1 MSTVFVI
8 LYLALL
14 GLYLFVETGDSFRR
28 RAVNKILLSSLFLF
42 FGQFWFWT
50 CGYAHGWSYL
60 ALIGLFYACMGD
72 ALLLFS
78 FGAGGAAFAVAN
90 LCFSGYTFCTL
101 YFGGAFLKA
110 LPWLG
115 LGLLA
120 FFVLF
125 FRAMSSQWIDL
136 GNTTGL
142 ALFYMFTVTLHGLMG
157 LMTAILLPDTH
168 NLLLGIGLALFMVSD
183 YFLVIYKYRSKQKR
197 MLRCNTAC
205 YFLGM
210 MLVALSFSVI
220 SK

>member
-1 MSTVFVI
+1 MRTVFVI
-8 LYLALL
+8 AYLALL

-50 CGYAHGWSYL
+50 NGYAHGWAFL
-60 ALIGLFYACMGD
+60 ALVGLFYTCMGD

-90 LCFSGYTFCTL
+90 LCFIGYTLCTL
-101 YFGGAFLKA
+101 HQGGMLSKA

-115 LGLLA
+115 VGLL
-120 FFVLF
+120 LF
-125 FRAMSSQWIDL
+125 FGLFLWATRTRWIDL
-136 GNTTGL
+136 GDKTGL
-142 ALFYMFTVTLHGLMG
+142 ALFYMLTVTLHGLMG
-157 LMTAILLPDTH
+157 LLSAILLPGAH

-183 YFLVIYKYRSKQKR
+183 YFLVVYKYKSKRKR
-197 MLRCNTAC
+197 TLRTNTAC

-210 MLVALSFSVI
+210 MLVALSFSVLP
-220 SK
+220 